1 MSDAPADSQRRE
13 AGAVGGDRD
22 AEVER
27 APTLLVVD
35 DDDTFRTALGG
46 ALGRRG
52 FAVTLA
58 ASPHEA
64 EAAARKTTFEYAI
77 VDVRMP
83 GGSGIELCAALV
95 AIDEGT
101 RVVVLTGYGS
111 IANAVAAMRAGAVDY
126 LTKPTDAAACER
138 ALLGSVPEAENVA
151 IPSLDRVEFEYLS
164 RVVADCDGNIS
175 EAARRLRMHRRSL
188 QRKISRLP
196 PAR

>member
-1 MSDAPADSQRRE
+1 MTGSSGEHHAEADGDVE
-13 AGAVGGDRD
+13 AS
-22 AEVER
+22 R

-35 DDDTFRTALGG
+35 DDETFRGALGA

-58 ASPHEA
+58 ASPAEA
-64 EAAARKTTFEYAI
+64 EAEARRTTFEYAI

-83 GGSGIELCAALV
+83 GGSGIDLCAALK

-126 LTKPTDAAACER
+126 LTKPTDAQSCER
-138 ALLGSVPEAENVA
+138 ALLGNTPEVENVA

-164 RVVADCDGNIS
+164 RVVADCEGNIS